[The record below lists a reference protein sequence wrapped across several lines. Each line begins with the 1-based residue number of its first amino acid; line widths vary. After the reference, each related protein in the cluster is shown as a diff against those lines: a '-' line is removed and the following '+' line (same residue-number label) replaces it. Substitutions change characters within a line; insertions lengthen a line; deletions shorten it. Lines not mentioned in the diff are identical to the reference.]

1 MTVINILDH
10 STVDRI
16 AAGEVVER
24 PFSVVKELTENAM
37 DAGADHIS
45 VEIKEGGINFIR
57 VTDNGCGIDAD
68 QIRKAFLR
76 HATSKIKDAEDLG
89 HITSLGFRG
98 EALSSISAVAQV
110 EVITKTADQ
119 LTGIRYYTQGGDEG
133 EVSEV
138 GAPDGT
144 TMVVRNLFF
153 NTPVRRKFLKSAT
166 TEASYITE
174 LMEHLMLSHPDVS
187 FQYKIGN
194 QLKYHTTGNGDLKEV
209 IYRIY
214 GKDFSDH
221 VIPIEAEQNGVK
233 VRGFLGKPI
242 CNRSNR
248 TYELT
253 FINGRFVKSTLLQK
267 AIEDGYHRY
276 LMQHQYP
283 FVVLHIEIDPDL
295 IDVNVHPTK
304 MDVRFSNSQYVFDFL
319 SGNIAGTLKINDM
332 VPDTVLATDKTREEI
347 KEEVLKQQ
355 EDLKEF
361 AAEPFEVQRIKTTE
375 ELASARVLGDT
386 LPEPEVKKPLPTL
399 LKTRE
404 QIFVERPVFE
414 ELNIHDNDNLTVY
427 ATEETSVKEE
437 PTLFGDG
444 IKLGS
449 VETKIPEQAPVFKI
463 YGQIFDTY
471 LLIGYNDMF
480 YICDQHAAH
489 EKVNFERFMKR
500 LKQDGKVP
508 SQLISPPVIMSLPGK
523 EMTALEEYNDELVK
537 MGFVIEKFGGN
548 EIAVREAP
556 MDLYSNQLQ
565 ELIHEILDTCAEG
578 TFRGNSELVENR
590 IATMACKASIKG
602 NQRISM
608 AEAEEL
614 LKELFTLENPYL
626 CPHGRPTLISMSKQE
641 LDKKFK
647 RIV

>member
-10 STVDRI
+10 NTVDRI

-45 VEIKEGGINFIR
+45 VEIKDGGISFIR
-57 VTDNGCGIDAD
+57 VTDNGSGIDPT
-68 QIRKAFLR
+68 QIEKAFLR

-98 EALSSISAVAQV
+98 EALSSISSVSQV
-110 EVITKTADQ
+110 EVITKTREA
-119 LTGIRYYTQGGDEG
+119 LTGIRYENSGGNGG
-133 EVSEV
+133 EISEV

-144 TMVVRNLFF
+144 TMVVRNLFY

-187 FQYKIGN
+187 FQYKVGN

-214 GKDFSDH
+214 GKEFSDH
-221 VIPIEAEQNGVK
+221 IIPIEAEVSGLCIS
-233 VRGFLGKPI
+233 GFLGKPI

-283 FVVLHIEIDPDL
+283 FVVLHIQIDPDL

-319 SGNIAGTLKINDM
+319 AGNIAGTLKINDM
-332 VPDTVLATDKTREEI
+332 VPDTILSTEKTREEI
-347 KEEVLKQQ
+347 KEEVQKEQEALKQS
-355 EDLKEF
+355 
-361 AAEPFEVQRIKTTE
+361 AAEPFEVQRIKLQEVTE
-375 ELASARVLGDT
+375 ERKVLGT
-386 LPEPEVKKPLPTL
+386 APAAPEEKKPLPTL

-404 QIFVERPVFE
+404 QIFVEKPVFE
-414 ELNIHDNDNLTVY
+414 ELNIH
-427 ATEETSVKEE
+427 SE
-437 PTLFGDG
+437 P
-444 IKLGS
+444 
-449 VETKIPEQAPVFKI
+449 VQMEMPIPEPVLQEESIPYKSAPVFKI

-471 LLIGYNDMF
+471 LLIGYNDTF

-500 LKQDGKVP
+500 LKEDGKVP
-508 SQLISPPVIMSLPGK
+508 SQLISPPVILSLPGK
-523 EMTALEEYNDELVK
+523 EMAALEEYNDELLK
-537 MGFVIEKFGGN
+537 MGFVIEQFGGN

-626 CPHGRPTLISMSKQE
+626 CPHGRPTMISMTRQD

-647 RIV
+647 RIL

>member
-10 STVDRI
+10 NTVDRI

-24 PFSVVKELTENAM
+24 PSSVVKELTENAM

-45 VEIKEGGINFIR
+45 VEIKDGGISFIR
-57 VTDNGCGIDAD
+57 VTDNGCGIDQS
-68 QIRKAFLR
+68 QINKAFLR

-98 EALSSISAVAQV
+98 EALSSISSVSQM
-110 EVITKTADQ
+110 EVITKTPEA
-119 LTGIRYYTQGGDEG
+119 LTGIRYITEGGSNG
-133 EVSEV
+133 EITEV

-144 TMVVRNLFF
+144 TMIVRNLFF
-153 NTPVRRKFLKSAT
+153 NTPVRRKFLKSAA
-166 TEASYITE
+166 TEGSYITE
-174 LMEHLMLSHPDVS
+174 LMEHLMLSHPEVS

-194 QLKYHTTGNGDLKEV
+194 QIKYHTTGNGDLKEV

-214 GKDFSDH
+214 GKEFSDQ
-221 VIPIEAEQNGVK
+221 ILPIEVSDQGITMK
-233 VRGFLGKPI
+233 GFLGKPV

-248 TYELT
+248 SYELT
-253 FINGRFVKSTLLQK
+253 FINGRFVKSSLLQK

-283 FVVLHIEIDPDL
+283 FVVLHINIDPEW

-319 SGNIAGTLKINDM
+319 SGNIAGSLRMGDM
-332 VPDTVLATDKTREEI
+332 VPPVTFDSDLTKEEI
-347 KEEVLKQQ
+347 KEEKKQEQEELKA
-355 EDLKEF
+355 F
-361 AAEPFEVQRIKTTE
+361 SAEPFELSRINLLEQENKGK
-375 ELASARVLGDT
+375 VLGTVPD
-386 LPEPEVKKPLPTL
+386 LVPEEKKPLPSL
-399 LKTRE
+399 LKSRE
-404 QIFVERPVFE
+404 QIFVEKPVFE
-414 ELNIHDNDNLTVY
+414 ELNIHEPEPSFF
-427 ATEETSVKEE
+427 EELKTPMAENV
-437 PTLFGDG
+437 
-444 IKLGS
+444 
-449 VETKIPEQAPVFKI
+449 PVFKI

-471 LLIGYNDMF
+471 LLIGYQDTF

-500 LKQDGKVP
+500 LKAEGRVP
-508 SQLISPPVIMSLPGK
+508 SQMISPPVIMSLPGK
-523 EMTALEEYNDELVK
+523 EMHALEEYHDTLEK
-537 MGFVIEKFGGN
+537 MGFVIELFGGN
-548 EIAVREAP
+548 EIAVRQAP

-565 ELIHEILDTCAEG
+565 ELIHEILDSIADG

-602 NQRISM
+602 GQRISM
-608 AEAEEL
+608 AEAEAL
-614 LKELFTLENPYL
+614 LKELFTLDNPYL
-626 CPHGRPTLISMSKQE
+626 CPHGRPTMIAMSKQD

-647 RIV
+647 RIL